1 MKDNTFVFIGVSI
14 TISVLIVMAIVART
28 GATILAFIGIIILLD
43 AMCYVAHRSL
53 NDKR

>member
-1 MKDNTFVFIGVSI
+1 MKDNTFVAVGGAI

-28 GATILAFIGIIILLD
+28 GATIFAFIGVIILLD
-43 AMCYVAHRSL
+43 IMCYVVHCSL